1 MPRVPVYD
9 GPKVAQAPIPGARV
23 PAERD
28 PAEFGA
34 GIGRG
39 LQQAGTM
46 ALQLHEQEKRKADA
60 VVGLNGINQYW
71 EAANTL
77 VHDPTSG
84 ALRQEGQNAIG
95 IADRTLMA
103 LDKRG
108 AEIAFTMKNDAQR
121 LMFRRARDAKRY
133 EVFELLQRHEADQYN
148 QIDRSETEKAL
159 VNFDRDATAD
169 YRNPAAV
176 VNALDRKRAT
186 YTDYARRHGRG
197 EQEMAATLS
206 ELTSQTHVDVTKSF
220 VAADDYA
227 GATAYLKEHGDAIRL
242 EERLSLQG
250 ALKTKQASD
259 RSDLRLTISER
270 YQDLQA
276 MAARGEVLPRK
287 YIQAEEVDRAFADQP
302 TRAAEIKRDLKET
315 YQLANDSR
323 RLLELPND
331 QLTALV
337 QSRAPSPSDPQ
348 SYAEDA
354 ARQEQLGKI
363 AHTILTQRIKEPIQY
378 AAEHGIG
385 FIEPLDLS
393 NPKVMA
399 QRLAAREETARIM
412 QDRFGSP
419 LALLTTPEASA
430 LARVIEEAPTA
441 TILSY
446 LHAIRQGVT
455 KPDAYHALMQQI
467 RPDSPVTAFAGGL
480 LQRQDQRVRL
490 RDRWLGADEWMGAQD
505 VASRIIDGEKLLN
518 PTKGDKATDGKPK
531 FALPSDTDLRLQWA
545 DYVGDAYR
553 GAPEVEQTA
562 YQAFRAYY
570 AAEASRR
577 GQYVGILDTGITKS
591 AARAVSGGILDVN
604 GRNVVLPWGMD
615 RDTFTEKLRTAW
627 PGVLRAYRLPASVPL
642 DRVGLDTVGDG
653 RYAVTAGDGP
663 LYAADGR
670 LVVVEV
676 HP

>member
-1 MPRVPVYD
+1 MPRVPQSADTQVR
-9 GPKVAQAPIPGARV
+9 PVPIPGVQAPSV
-23 PAERD
+23 PAGAFDYGSGLQKVTGIVAEIYQDQKRQADEVASLEAINRGWDATNSLVYD
-28 PAEFGA
+28 PA
-34 GIGRG
+34 
-39 LQQAGTM
+39 
-46 ALQLHEQEKRKADA
+46 
-60 VVGLNGINQYW
+60 N
-71 EAANTL
+71 
-77 VHDPTSG
+77 G
-84 ALRQEGQNAIG
+84 ALRRENKDAIG
-95 IADRTLMA
+95 ITDRTLA
-103 LDKRG
+103 AFDKVWS
-108 AEIAFTMKNDAQR
+108 EIEFTAKNNAQR
-121 LMFRRARDAKRY
+121 LAVRRAREAKRY
-133 EVFELLQRHEADQYN
+133 ETSLLLMRYEADQR
-148 QIDRSETEKAL
+148 DRLDKTETEKAL
-159 VNFDRDATAD
+159 ANFDRDATAD

-176 VNALDRKRAT
+176 VNAIDRKRAT
-186 YTDYARRHGRG
+186 YTDYARRHGLD

-302 TRAAEIKRDLKET
+302 TRAAEIKRDLKKT
-315 YQLANDSR
+315 YQFADDSR
-323 RLLELPND
+323 RLFELPND

-337 QSRAPSPSDPQ
+337 QSRAPAPSDPQ

-363 AHTILTQRIKEPIQY
+363 AHRILTQRVNEPIQY
-378 AAEHGIG
+378 AVEHGIG
-385 FIEPLDLS
+385 FVEPLDLS

-480 LQRQDQRVRL
+480 LQRQGQRVLL
-490 RDRWLGADEWMGAQD
+490 RDRSFGADEWMGAQD

-545 DYVGDAYR
+545 EYVGDAYR

-570 AAEASRR
+570 TAEASRR
-577 GQYVGILDTGITKS
+577 GQYEGILDTGITKS
-591 AARAVSGGILDVN
+591 AARAVSGGVLDVN

-627 PGVLRAYRLPASVPL
+627 PGVLRAYRLPASVRL
-642 DRVGLDTVGDG
+642 DRVGLDTIGDG
-653 RYAVTAGDGP
+653 RYAVTEGDGP